1 MHTHSQ
7 VKLQFGAE
15 IPAIAKLGK
24 KKDATGSAARNNIW
38 HPAVL
43 QVAEIKPLREKRC
56 PPKVSIASGWLIDM
70 RFSKYL
76 KGRALA
82 SN

>member
-38 HPAVL
+38 HPAVF
-43 QVAEIKPLREKRC
+43 QVAGIGPLREKRC
-56 PPKVSIASGWLIDM
+56 PRKYRLPVDGLI
-70 RFSKYL
+70 
-76 KGRALA
+76 
-82 SN
+82 